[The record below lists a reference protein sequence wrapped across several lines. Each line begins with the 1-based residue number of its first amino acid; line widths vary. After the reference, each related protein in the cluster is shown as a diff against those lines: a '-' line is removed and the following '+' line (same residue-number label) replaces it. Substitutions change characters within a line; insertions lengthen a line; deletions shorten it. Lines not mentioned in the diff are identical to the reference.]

1 MVKNVLSIFKIRIGM
16 LISFSAVVGY
26 IVAEKGPP
34 SFPRIFLLA
43 ILTLMASAGAGAY
56 NQYYDR
62 DIDAIMK
69 RTDGR
74 PLPSGRIRLTKGVA
88 FAGIFLIFLSV
99 ITAFFSFNYV
109 VSLHLF
115 LGAFVYAVIYT
126 VWLKRRSWIN
136 IIIGG
141 LSGSF
146 AVLAGGAS
154 ANPGFCLPPIL
165 LAVVLFFWTP
175 SHFWSFA
182 IAHKEDYQKVGIPML
197 PVILDNYKS
206 ALFILLNTLFLFIS
220 SLLPLFFGHLGLI
233 YGVIAVCT
241 GAFFIGRNL
250 QLLINPTKEIA
261 WKNFKA
267 SIIYLSILF
276 ISVIVDVSLG

>member
-1 MVKNVLSIFKIRIGM
+1 MVKNFLSIFKIRIGM

-26 IVAEKGPP
+26 LVAEKGTP

-62 DIDAIMK
+62 DIDAVMK
-69 RTDGR
+69 RTDNR
-74 PLPSGRIRLTKGVA
+74 PLPSGGVRLTHGVA

-99 ITAFFSFNYV
+99 IVAFFTFNYV

-146 AVLAGGAS
+146 AVLAGGAAS
-154 ANPGFCLPPIL
+154 RPDFCLPPML

-182 IAHKEDYQKVGIPML
+182 IVHREDYQKVGIPML
-197 PVILDNYKS
+197 RVILGDYKS
-206 ALFILLNTLFLFIS
+206 AVLILFNTLFLFIS
-220 SLLPLFFGHLGLI
+220 SLLPFFFGYLYQSLRNPR
-233 YGVIAVCT
+233 AR
-241 GAFFIGRNL
+241 AFS
-250 QLLINPTKEIA
+250 A
-261 WKNFKA
+261 A
-267 SIIYLSILF
+267 SHA
-276 ISVIVDVSLG
+276 